1 MRLIIGL
8 FIFAL
13 VGIAVYEIAWFSS
26 GEEIT
31 IEVTDKERIVE
42 SDGEGKTSSKYLVFT
57 ESETFENTDVLM
69 LGKFNSSDLQGH
81 LKPGRKYKVKVY
93 GWRVPFF
100 SSYRN
105 IVSITG
111 EITEEPNVAQRE

>member
-31 IEVTDKERIVE
+31 IEVIDKERIVE
-42 SDGEGKTSSKYLVFT
+42 SDSEGKTSSKYLVFT
-57 ESETFENTDVLM
+57 ESETFENTDVLL

-105 IVSITG
+105 IVSISG
-111 EITEEPNVAQRE
+111 EITKEPSVAQRE